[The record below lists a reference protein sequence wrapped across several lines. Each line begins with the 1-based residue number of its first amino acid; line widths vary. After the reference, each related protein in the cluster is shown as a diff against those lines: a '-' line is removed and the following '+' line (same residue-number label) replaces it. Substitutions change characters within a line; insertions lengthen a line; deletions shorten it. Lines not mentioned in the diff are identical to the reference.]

1 MASNGDSSHELDV
14 LVIGAGFG
22 GCYLLHLLREN
33 GYKTKVVEAA
43 TAPGGVWAWNR
54 YPGAR
59 VDCEFPYYGFSD
71 PAIWSTF
78 NWTERYP
85 DHSQLRRYFEHVAD
99 VWDLRKD
106 IEFETIVKSCEYREC
121 SHGPASH
128 WIVKTSTGCEYRCK
142 SLVAATGT
150 SFKQYMPEWKG
161 RESFEGVLHH
171 SSLWPHENIDLAG
184 KRVAVIGAGATGI
197 QVVQEASKVA
207 ASVTQFIRTPNIALP
222 MRQRQITEDE
232 IYTNKPYMP
241 HVFKA
246 LRHTSAG
253 QPFDLPD
260 LNTFDVDEKER
271 LANWDEQWKR
281 GGFHW

>member
-1 MASNGDSSHELDV
+1 MTSNGDSSHELDV

-22 GCYLLHLLREN
+22 GCYMLHLLRKN

-43 TAPGGVWAWNR
+43 KSPGGVWAWNR

-71 PAIWSTF
+71 PDIWNTF
-78 NWTERYP
+78 EWTERYP

-99 VWDLRKD
+99 VWDLRRD
-106 IEFETIVKSCEYREC
+106 MELETTVKSCEYRE
-121 SHGPASH
+121 GASPH
-128 WIVKTSTGCEYRCK
+128 WIVKTSKGSEYKCK
-142 SLVAATGT
+142 WLVSATGT

-171 SSLWPHENIDLAG
+171 SSLWPHNVDLAG
-184 KRVAVIGAGATGI
+184 KRVAVIGAGSTGVQI
-197 QVVQEASKVA
+197 VQEASKVA

-222 MRQRQITEDE
+222 MRQRQITTDE
-232 IYTNKPYMP
+232 IYTLKPCMP

-253 QPFDLPD
+253 QHFDGQE

-271 LANWDEQWKR
+271 LAFWDEQWKR